1 MSIPPCGSPAMRVR
15 ITPFLF
21 ALLALCTFGG
31 SAMAAPRTAP
41 PIDLLHAQDNWLVAG
56 RLAETVPGR
65 LVFERTEVL
74 AGKGETPDRIDVR
87 APVLPQPPAMGSDYI
102 FAYTVVHRDK
112 RLPGKK
118 GGNVEGATLL
128 SSTGLE
134 PALFADTPALR
145 EILRVGHTVAGRQ
158 SRAMLDLLLAALAGE
173 DAALRDLAAAQIA
186 MDPRIARHLERSDR
200 VVLERSVRDGKL
212 APDTRSTLLLAAA
225 TRPAAL
231 GGWWKE
237 VATDVVTNT
246 PTGGYSRETPVP
258 VGIVL
263 AAFEVLEQHA
273 VKLAPESI
281 SRWLRSPE
289 RLLVERAG
297 SMLRRESPAL
307 ERTATEQALADPA
320 TPEATRRYLDD
331 HLRRLDRAAGAKG
344 AVKDGAS

>member
-1 MSIPPCGSPAMRVR
+1 MITLPSGRCATCVR
-15 ITPFLF
+15 TLFLF
-21 ALLALCTFGG
+21 TLAAIAG
-31 SAMAAPRTAP
+31 SVAAAPRTSP
-41 PIDLLHAQDNWLVAG
+41 PLDLLHAQDNWLVAG
-56 RLAETVPGR
+56 RLAEVVPGR
-65 LVFERTEVL
+65 LVFERAEVL
-74 AGKGETPDRIDVR
+74 SGKGEPPERVDVR
-87 APVLPQPPAMGSDYI
+87 APVLQRAPVTGTAYI
-102 FAYTVVHRDK
+102 FGYTAVHRDK
-112 RLPGKK
+112 RLPGMKA
-118 GGNVEGATLL
+118 GNAEGAVLL

-158 SRAMLDLLLAALAGE
+158 SRGMLDLLLAALAGE

-186 MDPRIARHLERSDR
+186 MEPRIGKHLRRGDR
-200 VVLERSVRDGKL
+200 MALEQATRDGQL

-225 TRPAAL
+225 TRPGAL
-231 GGWWKE
+231 GGWWKD
-237 VATDVVTNT
+237 VATDVVTST

-263 AAFEVLEQHA
+263 TAFEVLDMHA

-297 SMLRRESPAL
+297 STLRRESPAL

-320 TPEATRRYLDD
+320 LPEATRRYLVD
-331 HLRRLDRAAGAKG
+331 HLRRLDRAAGGKDAR
-344 AVKDGAS
+344 KDGPN